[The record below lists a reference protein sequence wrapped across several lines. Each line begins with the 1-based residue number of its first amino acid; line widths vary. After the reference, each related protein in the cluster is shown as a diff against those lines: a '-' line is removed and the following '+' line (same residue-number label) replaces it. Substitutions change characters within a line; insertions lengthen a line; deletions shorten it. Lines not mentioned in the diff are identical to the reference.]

1 MADGKSERATPK
13 RLEKA
18 RQEGDSGASS
28 YAAQAVA
35 FLVVV
40 ALVPSAVV
48 ATASRCSAWLEETL
62 LRASTRPAPVTFDV
76 GAFAATVIAI
86 VAPALLAAGLAA
98 AVVTVVQTG
107 GVVSTKKLAPDLSR
121 LDPVEGLRK
130 IFSSDRLVAVVR
142 SLFASGVVG
151 YVGYRQLRLHALD
164 LSRLSG
170 RLELVG
176 GVAGS
181 LAQTVARDAAIVGLF
196 IAVVDVAIVR
206 RSWTQRLKM
215 SPDEVKREHRE
226 SEGDPQMKAARERGR
241 RELLASATVASVKN
255 ASVVVVNPTHLAC
268 ALRYKEDE
276 EGAPVVLASG
286 EGDLA
291 ERIVRAAHDYGIPI
305 VRDIPLAHALRE
317 LEIGDT
323 IPEALY
329 EAVAE
334 ILRAAWEEEKKGENT

>member
-1 MADGKSERATPK
+1 
-13 RLEKA
+13 
-18 RQEGDSGASS
+18 
-28 YAAQAVA
+28 
-35 FLVVV
+35 
-40 ALVPSAVV
+40 
-48 ATASRCSAWLEETL
+48 
-62 LRASTRPAPVTFDV
+62 
-76 GAFAATVIAI
+76 
-86 VAPALLAAGLAA
+86 
-98 AVVTVVQTG
+98 
-107 GVVSTKKLAPDLSR
+107 VVSTKKLAPDLSR

-130 IFSSDRLVAVVR
+130 IFSNDRLVAVAR

-170 RLELVG
+170 RLDLVG

-206 RSWTQRLKM
+206 RSWTQRLRM

-241 RELLASATVASVKN
+241 RELLASATVASVRN

-334 ILRAAWEEEKKGENT
+334 ILRAAWEEEKKGENP